1 MKVKSETTGI
11 IQSLLQGIPLPR
23 MVKVRQH
30 FEAPAVQNLEQTLRR
45 EIAKESIAPQIKPGM
60 RIAVAVGS
68 RGLAELPALV
78 RITVDELK
86 RRGAHPFIVP
96 AMGSHGGATAQGQQ
110 AVLANLGVTEE
121 TAGCPIISSMEVVEV
136 GRLENGLA
144 VLIDKQ
150 AYEADGIVVIARI
163 KPHTAFRGASES
175 GLAKM
180 LTIGLGKQK
189 GADACHAYSFK
200 YMARFIVDMARI
212 KLQQCNFLFGIAT
225 VENAYEQIRV
235 VEAVPAEEFLK
246 RDQELLPLAR
256 TSMAKLILDKIDV
269 LIVDKIGKDISGDG
283 MDPNITG
290 RYPTPY
296 ARGGPEIS
304 KLVVLDLTERT
315 HGNANGMG
323 PADFITR
330 RLFDK
335 IDYESTYANALT
347 STVCEPI
354 RIPMILESDQQAIA
368 AAVKTCNAQ
377 DLSKVRVVRI
387 EDTLHLGEIYISE
400 AMISEAAQHRQI
412 EVCSA
417 PLALE
422 FDQAGN
428 LLI

>member
-1 MKVKSETTGI
+1 MAI

-23 MVKVRQH
+23 MVKVRQK
-30 FEAPAVQNLEQTLRR
+30 FDAPADGNVEQTLRN
-45 EIAKESIAPQIKPGM
+45 EIAKEAVAKKIQPGM

-68 RGLAELPALV
+68 RGLADLPVLV
-78 RITVDELK
+78 RVTVEELK
-86 RRGAHPFIVP
+86 KRGAHPFIVP
-96 AMGSHGGATAQGQQ
+96 AMGSHGGATAAGQQ
-110 AVLANLGVTEE
+110 EVLANLGITEK
-121 TAGCPIISSMEVVEV
+121 TAGCSIISSMEVIEV
-136 GRLENGLA
+136 GRLANGLA

-150 AYEADGIVVIARI
+150 AHEADGIVVIARI

-189 GADACHAYSFK
+189 GADSCHAYSFK
-200 YMARFIVDMARI
+200 YMAQFVVDMAKI
-212 KLQQCNFLFGIAT
+212 KLEQCKFLFGVAT
-225 VENAYEQIRV
+225 VENAYDQIRI
-235 VEAVPAEEFLK
+235 VEAVPAEDFIK

-256 TSMAKLILDKIDV
+256 ISMAKLNFNQIDV

-323 PADFITR
+323 PADFTTR
-330 RLFDK
+330 KLFNK

-368 AAVKTCNAQ
+368 AAIKTCNARE
-377 DLSKVRVVRI
+377 LSKVRVVRI
-387 EDTLHLGEIYISE
+387 KNTLQLGEIYISE
-400 AMISEAAQHRQI
+400 AMLSEAEQHEQL
-412 EVCSA
+412 EVCSE
-417 PLALE
+417 PQLMN
-422 FDQAGN
+422 FDESGN
-428 LLI
+428 LVS

>member
-1 MKVKSETTGI
+1 MAI

-23 MVKVRQH
+23 MVKVRQK
-30 FEAPAVQNLEQTLRR
+30 FDAPADGNVEQTLRNQ
-45 EIAKESIAPQIKPGM
+45 IAKEAVAQKIQPGM

-68 RGLAELPALV
+68 RGLADLPVLV
-78 RITVDELK
+78 RVTVEELK
-86 RRGAHPFIVP
+86 KRGAHPFIVP
-96 AMGSHGGATAQGQQ
+96 AMGSHGGATAAGQKE
-110 AVLANLGVTEE
+110 VLANLGITEK
-121 TAGCPIISSMEVVEV
+121 TAGCSIISSMEVVEV
-136 GRLENGLA
+136 GRLANGLA

-150 AYEADGIVVIARI
+150 AHEADGIVVIARI

-189 GADACHAYSFK
+189 GADSCHAYSFK
-200 YMARFIVDMARI
+200 YMAKFVVEMAKI
-212 KLQQCNFLFGIAT
+212 KLNQCKFLFGVAT
-225 VENAYEQIRV
+225 VENAYDQIRI
-235 VEAVPAEEFLK
+235 VEAVPAEDFIK

-256 TSMAKLILDKIDV
+256 ISMAKLILNQIDV

-323 PADFITR
+323 PADFTTR
-330 RLFDK
+330 KLFNK

-368 AAVKTCNAQ
+368 AAIKTCNARE
-377 DLSKVRVVRI
+377 LSKVRVVRI
-387 EDTLHLGEIYISE
+387 KNTLQLGEIYISE
-400 AMISEAAQHRQI
+400 AMLSEAEQHEQL
-412 EVCSA
+412 EVCSE
-417 PLALE
+417 PQLMK
-422 FDQAGN
+422 FDESGN
-428 LLI
+428 LVS

>member
-1 MKVKSETTGI
+1 MAI

-23 MVKVRQH
+23 MVKVRQK
-30 FEAPAVQNLEQTLRR
+30 FDAPAVDNVEQTLRN
-45 EIAKESIAPQIKPGM
+45 EIAKEAVAKKIQPGM

-68 RGLAELPALV
+68 RGLADLPVLV
-78 RITVDELK
+78 RVTVEELK
-86 RRGAHPFIVP
+86 KRGAHPFIVP
-96 AMGSHGGATAQGQQ
+96 AMGSHGGATAAGQIE
-110 AVLANLGVTEE
+110 VLANLGITEK
-121 TAGCPIISSMEVVEV
+121 TAGCAIISSMEVIEI
-136 GRLENGLA
+136 GRLANGLA

-189 GADACHAYSFK
+189 GADSCHAYSFK
-200 YMARFIVDMARI
+200 YMAQFVVDMAKI
-212 KLQQCNFLFGIAT
+212 KLDQCKFLFGVAT
-225 VENAYEQIRV
+225 VENAYDRIRI
-235 VEAVPAEEFLK
+235 VEAVPAEEFIK

-256 TSMAKLILDKIDV
+256 ISMAKLILTKIDV

-323 PADFITR
+323 PADFTTR
-330 RLFDK
+330 KLFNK

-354 RIPMILESDQQAIA
+354 RIPMILETDQQAIA
-368 AAVKTCNAQ
+368 AAIKTCNARE
-377 DLSKVRVVRI
+377 LSKVRVVRI
-387 EDTLHLGEIYISE
+387 KNTLELGEIYISE
-400 AMISEAAQHRQI
+400 AMLPEAEQHEQLEICSE
-412 EVCSA
+412 
-417 PLALE
+417 PLLMN
-422 FDQAGN
+422 FDETGN
-428 LLI
+428 LVS